1 MLYMEMPSKVWITEK
16 LFIDG
21 HEVDGL
27 DIGLWKKRY
36 FGMLPLGGA
45 EEFDEILGGLAW
57 RTEELKDGLATAHKE
72 ACLGSR
78 RR

>member
-1 MLYMEMPSKVWITEK
+1 
-16 LFIDG
+16 
-21 HEVDGL
+21 
-27 DIGLWKKRY
+27 
-36 FGMLPLGGA
+36 MLPLGGA